1 MDDALTAL
9 PLQQTPPE
17 SESRKGNRLPKR
29 SQFLFALVVTCLAC
43 NLTGCSLFV
52 MAGKLFFGDP
62 KMMSPFHAGTG
73 YDLVEDELTV
83 LVIFST
89 PESVKSEFSSV
100 EYDLTEET
108 IRRLKRRDIKVI
120 DPDDVAT
127 FIDDNGGYWEDAS
140 ELARHFDADI
150 IVHVD
155 LDSFTCDEE
164 NSPSLLRGRADGIV
178 YGYDVRKV
186 GDEKVAREI
195 FVREFTSTHP
205 RQTPVSADSSS
216 RSAFQKRYVDLM
228 ATQIAQML
236 YDYHASELIR

>member
-1 MDDALTAL
+1 MDDALTAV
-9 PLQQTPPE
+9 PWQQTPPE
-17 SESRKGNRLPKR
+17 TGSRNASRWPTR
-29 SQFLFALVVTCLAC
+29 SRFLFALAVTCLTC
-43 NLTGCSLFV
+43 NLSGCSLFV
-52 MAGKLFFGDP
+52 MAGKLLYGDP

-73 YDLVEDELTV
+73 YDLVEDDLTV

-108 IRRLKRRDIKVI
+108 IRRLKSRNIKVV

-140 ELARHFDADI
+140 ELAHHFEADI

-155 LDSFTCDEE
+155 LDSFTCIEE
-164 NSPSLLRGRADGIV
+164 NSPSLLRGRADGIA

-205 RQTPVSADSSS
+205 RQTPVSADSIS

-228 ATQIAQML
+228 ATQIGQML
-236 YDYHASELIR
+236 YDYRASDLMQ